1 MTANR
6 IVTTDSYNCKSI
18 SSSLQPLNP
27 VWEVGKS
34 KSGCCVSKKECILRL
49 TCSLNPSYYDSWCYL
64 LSWLRGLQITSL
76 EQPEALD
83 SENSQ
88 GRGHTP
94 PPSIYSLR
102 TSTESQPHLP
112 WHELGKISSLV
123 HNLSYC
129 YNVVPPSAHVYR
141 EILPWVLERRNV
153 PGSSRNVD
161 TVAQNPVRNWS
172 HVSRAR
178 EDGLSA
184 KGRTRC

>member
-34 KSGCCVSKKECILRL
+34 KSGCCVSKKECILCL

-88 GRGHTP
+88 GRGH

-112 WHELGKISSLV
+112 WQELGKISSLA
-123 HNLSYC
+123 HSLSYC

-141 EILPWVLERRNV
+141 DWGNPPLGPRTQECSWQLQQCRYCNSKPCQKLE
-153 PGSSRNVD
+153 PCIKS
-161 TVAQNPVRNWS
+161 
-172 HVSRAR
+172 
-178 EDGLSA
+178 
-184 KGRTRC
+184 